1 MTNAG
6 EAFREKYGVQGI
18 AIALILLGLGIA
30 FGTGLPW
37 REVARTLGDGVLIA
51 GILALAVDP
60 FLKKQLLHE
69 ASRGI
74 FKHMLGFDHE
84 PEVKNRL
91 EEIVFKTKL
100 YARDRRIHCKIEPL
114 ETDTSKVRLTVTQSW
129 SVDNPTAKAISY
141 PVGLAFEQSER
152 PSKATVK
159 TLVKNGQ
166 GRETAEFAADP
177 DEPGIIRTKGDP
189 IEVPPGN
196 DVVSVETVCVLENQP
211 NDFHHDF
218 VTAMPLIDVTVTV
231 EAPDNFA
238 IRTSRGFSESTER
251 MWRYRKL
258 FMPDEKVTVRWFP
271 KTELNANAQR

>member
-1 MTNAG
+1 MSKTSETFW
-6 EAFREKYGVQGI
+6 EAHSVQFV
-18 AIALILLGLGIA
+18 ALGLIVLGFA
-30 FGTGLPW
+30 GMTVGTRLPMEIGRAVGEGLF
-37 REVARTLGDGVLIA
+37 IA
-51 GILALAVDP
+51 GVLALAVDP
-60 FLKKQLLHE
+60 FLKRRLLHE

-84 PEVKNRL
+84 PEIKDRL

-100 YARDRRIHCKIEPL
+100 YARDRRIRCKIEPL
-114 ETDTSKVRLTVTQSW
+114 ETDKSKVRLTVTQSW
-129 SVDNPTAKAISY
+129 SVDNPTFKSISY

-159 TLVKNGQ
+159 ALVKNGQ

-189 IEVPPGN
+189 IEVPPGD
-196 DVVSVETVCVLENQP
+196 DVVSVETVCVLEDQP
-211 NDFHHDF
+211 NDFRHDF

-231 EAPDNFA
+231 EAPDNFE
-238 IRTSRGFSESTER
+238 IRTSRGFSESNGR

-258 FMPDEKVTVRWFP
+258 FMPDEKVTIRWFP
-271 KTELNANAQR
+271 KGDSGPSS